1 MSLIRFVKPSLVAQE
16 AAFKHARLAAL
27 NVLAWLLLTL
37 GVCGAAHALP
47 DAAKVAPQPLAIA
60 GHFPDPPVVYAT
72 PAFAFGRQH
81 FTLHAQEG
89 AFLETLAKRSPRVA
103 LQTVGSSQQGRV
115 IRLAV
120 LAGAQGFSAQLP
132 TVLLMALQHGNE
144 PAWGEAALALARN
157 LATDRQDLLER
168 MNVLVLP
175 RANPDAA
182 ERFGRESAHRIDIN
196 REHLL
201 QRTPEAQAIA
211 AVVRRYNPQ
220 VVADLHEFTV
230 GGGRLLRV
238 MQVPPVGSLGKAPP

>member
-1 MSLIRFVKPSLVAQE
+1 MSLVRFVKSSLVAQE
-16 AAFKHARLAAL
+16 AAFEHARLAAL

-47 DAAKVAPQPLAIA
+47 DAAKVAPRPSANS

-72 PAFAFGRQH
+72 PAFAFGRQD

-89 AFLETLAKRSPRVA
+89 AFLEALAKRSPRVA

-120 LAGAQGFSAQLP
+120 LAGAQGLSAQLP

-144 PAWGEAALALARN
+144 PAWGEAALALAQS

-168 MNVLVLP
+168 VNVLVLP

-182 ERFGRESAHRIDIN
+182 ERFGRESAHGIDIN
-196 REHLL
+196 RDHLL
-201 QRTPEAQAIA
+201 LRTPEAQALA

-220 VVADLHEFTV
+220 VVADLHEFKV
-230 GGGRLLRV
+230 GGGPLLRV

>member
-1 MSLIRFVKPSLVAQE
+1 MSLVRFVKPSLVAQE

-27 NVLAWLLLTL
+27 DVLAWLLLTL
-37 GVCGAAHALP
+37 GVCGAAHAQL
-47 DAAKVAPQPLAIA
+47 DAAKVAPRPLAIA

-72 PAFAFGRQH
+72 PAFAFGRQD

-89 AFLETLAKRSPRVA
+89 AFLETLAKRSPCVA

-120 LAGAQGFSAQLP
+120 LAGAQGLSAQLP

-144 PAWGEAALALARN
+144 PAWGEAALALAQS

-168 MNVLVLP
+168 VNVLVLP

-196 REHLL
+196 RDHLL
-201 QRTPEAQAIA
+201 LRTPEAQALA

-230 GGGRLLRV
+230 GGGPLLRV